1 MYGEYPDPWSVMQR
15 MFDVVMVEVE
25 SLTGDDTDTLDF
37 ILDWLVDR
45 YGRDAPLKELRK
57 LRRLSIL
64 RYALGANS

>member
-1 MYGEYPDPWSVMQR
+1 MQR
-15 MFDVVMVEVE
+15 MFDVVMVGVE
-25 SLTGDDTDTLDF
+25 SRTDMDALDF

-45 YGRDAPLKELRK
+45 YRCDALLKELRK